1 MMFVSSEPSLVNMDG
16 EATGNVSI
24 SPFLANHVHLM
35 RKNWLQAEALAHS
48 VADLRRRR
56 PYFSDVDKLIQ
67 IQITT
72 YEHIF
77 VCFPGAS
84 IRAAG
89 AQNVHS
95 IGNHSMATDKRKRM
109 LPVACVVC
117 VVR

>member
-1 MMFVSSEPSLVNMDG
+1 MCPFH
-16 EATGNVSI
+16 
-24 SPFLANHVHLM
+24 PFLPTNVHLM

-48 VADLRRRR
+48 VTDLQRRR
-56 PYFSDVDKLIQ
+56 PYFSDADKLIQ
-67 IQITT
+67 IKITT
-72 YEHIF
+72 HGHIF
-77 VCFPGAS
+77 VCFPGAN

-95 IGNHSMATDKRKRM
+95 IGKHSMATDERKRM